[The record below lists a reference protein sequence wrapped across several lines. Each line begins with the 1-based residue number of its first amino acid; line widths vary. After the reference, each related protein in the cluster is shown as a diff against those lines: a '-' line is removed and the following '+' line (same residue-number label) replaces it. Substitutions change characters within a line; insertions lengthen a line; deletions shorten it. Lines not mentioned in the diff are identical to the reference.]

1 MVRSTVEK
9 KVNVMVPIFFWVN
22 RESFPVVRWM
32 VKSGRD
38 LTTFQC
44 LHRAFNTTRLRRLS
58 NVDTKT
64 IFIDFSMLFIFS
76 FQFSFFGELMKI
88 KMVLMSNKRRGT
100 LCCKVI
106 SALFLVPAFVFGILI
121 TSLVEEGAGICASR
135 VFFFF
140 A

>member
-1 MVRSTVEK
+1 
-9 KVNVMVPIFFWVN
+9 
-22 RESFPVVRWM
+22 M

-58 NVDTKT
+58 TVDAKT

-76 FQFSFFGELMKI
+76 LQFSFFDFIDSELMNI
-88 KMVLMSNKRRGT
+88 KMVLMSNKRRCT

-121 TSLVEEGAGICASR
+121 TSLVEEGAGLCASR
-135 VFFFF
+135 VFFFLRDCF
-140 A
+140 ISSS